1 VPAIH
6 GARQEATLQ
15 QRSDVRAI
23 FQKAGP
29 IEFIEIAAVSQSVGT
44 SDNQLFWRRHS
55 AQIVGLIYPYFNK
68 LRRTSIVRR

>member
-1 VPAIH
+1 MAGLVRAIH

-15 QRSDVRAI
+15 QRSHVRAI

-44 SDNQLFWRRHS
+44 SDNQLF
-55 AQIVGLIYPYFNK
+55 
-68 LRRTSIVRR
+68 